1 MRNDHGLGLV
11 LFGPPGS
18 GKGTQ
23 SEFLR
28 ERYRIPQIA
37 TGELMRAEARAGT
50 ELGRKLKSFMDQG
63 RLVPDDI
70 TIEMFQNRLR
80 RPDTGNG
87 FLLDGFPRTVPQAE
101 NLEQLLTTMG
111 RKLNHVIY
119 IRVPLDLL
127 VQRISGRLTCPNCG
141 HTYHPVFNPPRVE
154 GSCDL
159 DGGELFQRDDDSPE
173 TGRARITD
181 YMKETLPVLAFY
193 RLQGCVSNVDGEGS
207 IEEVSMR
214 IVTIIEQ
221 GPA

>member
-1 MRNDHGLGLV
+1 V

-28 ERYRIPQIA
+28 GRYRIPQIA

-50 ELGRKLKSFMDQG
+50 ELGQKMKSFMDQG

-70 TIEMFQNRLR
+70 TIEMFQKRLLQ
-80 RPDTGNG
+80 PDTDNG
-87 FLLDGFPRTVPQAE
+87 FLLDGFPRTVPQAD
-101 NLEQLLTTMG
+101 NLEQLLKSMG
-111 RKLNHVIY
+111 RKLDHVIY

-127 VQRISGRLTCPNCG
+127 VQRISGRLTCPTCG
-141 HTYHPVFNPPRVE
+141 HTYHPIFNRPRVE
-154 GSCDL
+154 GRCDL

-173 TGRARITD
+173 TGRARISD